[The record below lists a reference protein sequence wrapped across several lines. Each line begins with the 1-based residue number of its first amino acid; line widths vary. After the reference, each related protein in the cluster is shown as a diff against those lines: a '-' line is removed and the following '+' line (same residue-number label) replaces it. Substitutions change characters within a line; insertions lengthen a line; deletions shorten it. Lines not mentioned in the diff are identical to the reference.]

1 MTGENGERKRRRR
14 GGGGGMQ
21 KGPCENLVV
30 CFLLIK
36 TQVRWE
42 LIQRSVSV
50 MVEEVEGGHIPGTEG
65 LK

>member
-1 MTGENGERKRRRR
+1 
-14 GGGGGMQ
+14 MQ
-21 KGPCENLVV
+21 KGPCENVVV
-30 CFLLIK
+30 CFLLIR

-50 MVEEVEGGHIPGTEG
+50 MMEEVEGGHIPGTEG